1 MRIWRMRT
9 WKHEVGTGQFE
20 CPACGSWQ
28 GYRLVRAQRWA
39 YVGLVR
45 LFAAGEPA
53 EYVECGGCHGT
64 FAGGATHAARA
75 GREGLAPTDQKGML
89 HAMAAM
95 AALRR
100 QDAGGDGRD
109 LIAWVF
115 EALTDR
121 VLSDEELQAA
131 LDWANAADGDL
142 GTLLQELEPSLND
155 AGKERVVHAALF
167 VAATD
172 GRLERQA
179 ARKLRRVAQD
189 LGMSRRRLKGIARL
203 AA

>member
-9 WKHEVGTGQFE
+9 RKWEVGTGQFE

-39 YVGLVR
+39 HAGALR

-53 EYVECGGCHGT
+53 EYVECGGCRGT
-64 FAGGATHAARA
+64 FEGGATRAARA
-75 GREGLAPTDQKGML
+75 GREGLTPTYQKGL
-89 HAMAAM
+89 LRAMAAM

-100 QDAGGDGRD
+100 QDAAGDGRD

-121 VLSDEELQAA
+121 ALSDEELQAA
-131 LDWANAADGDL
+131 LDWADEAGGDL
-142 GTLLQELEPSLND
+142 GAFLQNLEPSLND

-172 GRLERQA
+172 GRLERRA

-189 LGMSRRRLKGIARL
+189 LGISRRRLKGIARL